1 LDATGLWCGVIIEV
15 VGFVRGRRE
24 TPEEARQRRLSRL
37 MLGLPPET
45 VYHHVREGVA
55 AVAGLCLLLVAVIAG
70 QLGLFATLAPML
82 ATGAL
87 LSVLT
92 PTVLRIR
99 RRYRHVVAGVL
110 VLTVMLG
117 LLAAAVHRYGY
128 PPTVAFV
135 VGPTPSAI
143 ADAASPR

>member
-1 LDATGLWCGVIIEV
+1 
-15 VGFVRGRRE
+15 
-24 TPEEARQRRLSRL
+24 

-55 AVAGLCLLLVAVIAG
+55 AAAALCLLLVAAVAG
-70 QLGLFATLAPML
+70 HLGLFATLAPAL

-92 PTVLRIR
+92 PTVLTIR

-110 VLTVMLG
+110 VLTVMLS

-128 PPTVAFV
+128 PATVAFV